1 MGYLNWN
8 YKSSFYGKDINQ
20 TKIGDERAFIG
31 NYRTLGLLKGNVFT
45 QLNDKKRVTQFRWN
59 ERSKTM
65 SEVKDTNNR
74 FLITQTIAFY
84 QTASERFKKGRMK
97 EKQH

>member
-1 MGYLNWN
+1 MQDGEYGMLTMLTMLYLQ
-8 YKSSFYGKDINQ
+8 K
-20 TKIGDERAFIG
+20 
-31 NYRTLGLLKGNVFT
+31 
-45 QLNDKKRVTQFRWN
+45 LNDKKRVTQFRWN

-74 FLITQTIAFY
+74 FLITQTIACY